1 MMLMNVLYFRSPW
14 QYKFYSP
21 SEPRPFYVEGTK
33 SVDAQFMSQEDYFG
47 YADLKDLDAEL
58 VELPYKVVIFFTWD
72 PCIHFCREK
81 NDLNIIFL

>member
-1 MMLMNVLYFRSPW
+1 MLMNVLYFRSPW

-58 VELPYKVVIFFTWD
+58 VELPYKVVIFLL
-72 PCIHFCREK
+72 RKYKYLQE
-81 NDLNIIFL
+81 LN